1 MEIIVYFSKLF
12 VPTVKEDPS
21 DAELI
26 SHKLMVRSG
35 MIKKTAAGIY
45 SWLPIGLKVLKK
57 VEEIVRKNLNNFD
70 AEEILMPMVQPAELW
85 KESGRYGEYGKEL
98 LKFDDRSNRGFVLG
112 PTHEEII
119 CEIFRSH
126 PKSYK
131 DLPVNLYQIQTK
143 FRDEIR
149 PRFGVMRSRE
159 FLMKDAYS
167 FDIDEKGLV
176 KSYGKMK
183 DAYISIFDEIGLDY
197 RIVKADSGNIGGDV
211 SEEFHI
217 LADSGEDLIAVS
229 DSSDFAANVE
239 VLNYD
244 KDPSDLEG
252 KKSPDGKGKLKIKR
266 GIEVGHIFQLGQKYS
281 QAMNVGVKDMN
292 GKSIHPFMGCYGIGV
307 SRIVAAAIEQNHD
320 DKGIQ
325 WPDKIT
331 PFGVNI
337 ICLDPES
344 DEIMKVC
351 SEIYSIL
358 QKSGF
363 DPLLD
368 DRDIRAGIKFKEHE
382 LLGIPYSIIIG
393 PNNFKNTKLEFG
405 IRAQN
410 EKIDM
415 KLDDIKKYLGEKYD

>member
-1 MEIIVYFSKLF
+1 MYFSKLF

-320 DKGIQ
+320 DRGIQ

-351 SEIYSIL
+351 SEIYNIL

>member
-1 MEIIVYFSKLF
+1 MYFSKLF

-35 MIKKTAAGIY
+35 MIKKTATGIY
-45 SWLPIGLKVLKK
+45 SWLPLGLKVLKK

-244 KDPSDLEG
+244 KDPSELEG

-292 GKSIHPFMGCYGIGV
+292 GNSIHPFMGCYGIGV

-320 DKGIQ
+320 DRGIQ

>member
-1 MEIIVYFSKLF
+1 MYFSKLF

-244 KDPSDLEG
+244 KDPSELEG

-292 GKSIHPFMGCYGIGV
+292 GNSIHPFMGCYGIGV

-320 DKGIQ
+320 DRGIQ

-331 PFGVNI
+331 PFGVNV

-405 IRAQN
+405 IRTQN

>member
-1 MEIIVYFSKLF
+1 MYFSKLF

-45 SWLPIGLKVLKK
+45 SWLPLGLKVLKK

-70 AEEILMPMVQPAELW
+70 AEEVLMPMVQPAELW
-85 KESGRYGEYGKEL
+85 KESGRYDEYGKEL

-183 DAYISIFDEIGLDY
+183 NAYISIFNEIGLDY
-197 RIVKADSGNIGGDV
+197 RIVKADSGNIGGDI

-229 DSSDFAANVE
+229 DGSDFAANVE

-244 KDPSDLEG
+244 KDPSELEG

-281 QAMNVGVKDMN
+281 QAMKVGVKDMN
-292 GKSIHPFMGCYGIGV
+292 GNSIHPFMGCYGIGV
-307 SRIVAAAIEQNHD
+307 SRIVAAAIEQNYD

-325 WPDKIT
+325 WPTRIT

-344 DEIMKVC
+344 SEIVKVC

-358 QKSGF
+358 KKSGF

-382 LLGIPYSIIIG
+382 LLGIPYSIIVG

-415 KLDDIKKYLGEKYD
+415 KLDDIKKYLGEKFD

>member
-1 MEIIVYFSKLF
+1 VYFSKLF

-45 SWLPIGLKVLKK
+45 SWLPLGLKVLKK

-70 AEEILMPMVQPAELW
+70 AEEVLMPMVQPAELW
-85 KESGRYGEYGKEL
+85 KESGRYDEYGKEL

-183 DAYISIFDEIGLDY
+183 NAYISIFNEIGLDY
-197 RIVKADSGNIGGDV
+197 RIVKADSGNIGGDI

-229 DSSDFAANVE
+229 DGSDFAANVE

-244 KDPSDLEG
+244 KDPSELEG

-281 QAMNVGVKDMN
+281 QAMKVGVKDMN
-292 GKSIHPFMGCYGIGV
+292 GNSIHPFMGCYGIGV
-307 SRIVAAAIEQNHD
+307 SRIVAAAIEQNYD

-325 WPDKIT
+325 WPTKIT

-344 DEIMKVC
+344 NEIVKVC

-358 QKSGF
+358 KKSGF

-382 LLGIPYSIIIG
+382 LLGIPYSIIVG

-415 KLDDIKKYLGEKYD
+415 KLDDIKKYLGEKFD

>member
-1 MEIIVYFSKLF
+1 MYFSKLF

-344 DEIMKVC
+344 DEIIKVC

>member
-1 MEIIVYFSKLF
+1 MYFSKLF

-85 KESGRYGEYGKEL
+85 KESGRYSEYGKEL

-292 GKSIHPFMGCYGIGV
+292 GNSIHPFMGCYGIGV

-320 DKGIQ
+320 DRGIQ

>member
-1 MEIIVYFSKLF
+1 MYFSKLF

-167 FDIDEKGLV
+167 FDIDEKCLV

-292 GKSIHPFMGCYGIGV
+292 GNSIHPFMGCYGIGV

-320 DKGIQ
+320 DRGIQ

>member
-1 MEIIVYFSKLF
+1 MYFSKLF

-239 VLNYD
+239 VLSYD
-244 KDPSDLEG
+244 KDPSELEG

-292 GKSIHPFMGCYGIGV
+292 GNSIHPFMGCYGIGV

-320 DKGIQ
+320 DRGIQ

>member
-1 MEIIVYFSKLF
+1 MYFSKLF

-292 GKSIHPFMGCYGIGV
+292 GNSIHPFMGCYGIGV

-320 DKGIQ
+320 DRGIQ
-325 WPDKIT
+325 WPCKIT

-358 QKSGF
+358 KKSGF

>member
-1 MEIIVYFSKLF
+1 MYFSKLF

-229 DSSDFAANVE
+229 DSSDFAASVE

-292 GKSIHPFMGCYGIGV
+292 GNSIHPFMGCYGIGV

-320 DKGIQ
+320 DRGIQ

>member
-1 MEIIVYFSKLF
+1 VYFSKLF

-45 SWLPIGLKVLKK
+45 SWLPLGLKVLKK

-244 KDPSDLEG
+244 KDPSELEG

-292 GKSIHPFMGCYGIGV
+292 GNSIHPFMGCYGIGV

-320 DKGIQ
+320 DRGIQ
-325 WPDKIT
+325 WLDKIS

-344 DEIMKVC
+344 DEILKVC

-363 DPLLD
+363 EPLLD

>member
-1 MEIIVYFSKLF
+1 MYFSKLF

-45 SWLPIGLKVLKK
+45 SWLPLGLKVLKK

-244 KDPSDLEG
+244 KDPSELEG

-292 GKSIHPFMGCYGIGV
+292 GNSIHPFMGCYGIGV

-320 DKGIQ
+320 DRGIQ

-358 QKSGF
+358 HKSGF

>member
-1 MEIIVYFSKLF
+1 MYFSKLF

-131 DLPVNLYQIQTK
+131 DLPVNIYQIQTK

-292 GKSIHPFMGCYGIGV
+292 GNSIHPFMGCYGIGV

-320 DKGIQ
+320 DRGIQ

-358 QKSGF
+358 KKSGF

>member
-1 MEIIVYFSKLF
+1 MYFSKLF

-45 SWLPIGLKVLKK
+45 SWLPLGLKVLKK

-244 KDPSDLEG
+244 KDPSELEG

-292 GKSIHPFMGCYGIGV
+292 GNSIHPFMGCYGIGV

-320 DKGIQ
+320 DRGIQ

-331 PFGVNI
+331 PFGVNV